1 MMDTST
7 SQEFVDAVN
16 AATNAQMLTLKFR
29 DMNKDS
35 LSRADMALLD
45 VVFSLNKQA
54 FELMFKV
61 GRL

>member
-1 MMDTST
+1 MDTST

-45 VVFSLNKQA
+45 TVFALNKQA
-54 FELMFKV
+54 FDLLFKV

>member
-1 MMDTST
+1 METSN

-16 AATNAQMLTLKFR
+16 AATSAQMLTLKFR
-29 DMNKDS
+29 DMNKDA

-45 VVFSLNKQA
+45 VVFLLNKQA
-54 FELMFKV
+54 FELLFKV